1 MGAAD
6 RGRVAQTLRRVSLTP
21 RQIAGQVP
29 LALLWAGPLVL
40 AVASV
45 IAAAFNAPA
54 WIALF
59 AHPQLWKGLALSLF
73 IGTTSTVFSTV
84 MSLYLAAALH
94 RSGAWS
100 YLSQI
105 LGGMIA
111 LPHFAFAVGFGFL
124 IMPSG
129 LFARL
134 LAIPFGWAS
143 PPDWVTTQD
152 PFGLSLLA
160 ALIFKEVPFLTWLIV
175 AIMTRRDFAE
185 SFAQLRRAGAS
196 LGHGSLSL
204 GVRVFSPLIL
214 AQLIWPISIAWVYGC
229 SVVDMA
235 IAIGPTQPPPLQL
248 VIWSDL
254 NSAIATINERGTA
267 GAIFL
272 AVVLA
277 TIWGMVWLCLRE
289 LQPALYHAF
298 TRGPSAAKLWLQP
311 ASSILALFGFAY
323 ALGIFIILVMSIGP
337 HWPFPSLIPHALF
350 GSAWHTVI
358 ENHVPL
364 FNSLLFAV
372 ATTMSALLLAIAWLE
387 LMPQRLDG
395 MLLLGAVA
403 ALALPSVVLADGLYL
418 TFLRFGLG
426 GTYFGVYLAQL
437 AAVFAYMFITL
448 HGPYRAFDARY
459 RSVSLGLNATA
470 LRFLLSVK
478 LPLLRPVLAASAAIG
493 VAVSIA
499 QYVPVQ
505 LVAAGRLSTWPIEA
519 VTLASGG
526 ARHVLAAHA
535 LVMALIPAL
544 AFMAALRM
552 GRNAV

>member
-1 MGAAD
+1 M
-6 RGRVAQTLRRVSLTP
+6 
-21 RQIAGQVP
+21 P
-29 LALLWAGPLVL
+29 LALLWAAPLAL
-40 AVASV
+40 AVFSA
-45 IAAAFNAPA
+45 IAAAFNPSA
-54 WIALF
+54 WGALF

-185 SFAQLRRAGAS
+185 SFAQLQKVGAS

-214 AQLIWPISIAWVYGC
+214 AQLIWPITIVWVYGC

-272 AVVLA
+272 AL
-277 TIWGMVWLCLRE
+277 
-289 LQPALYHAF
+289 
-298 TRGPSAAKLWLQP
+298 
-311 ASSILALFGFAY
+311 
-323 ALGIFIILVMSIGP
+323 
-337 HWPFPSLIPHALF
+337 
-350 GSAWHTVI
+350 
-358 ENHVPL
+358 
-364 FNSLLFAV
+364 
-372 ATTMSALLLAIAWLE
+372 
-387 LMPQRLDG
+387 
-395 MLLLGAVA
+395 
-403 ALALPSVVLADGLYL
+403 
-418 TFLRFGLG
+418 
-426 GTYFGVYLAQL
+426 
-437 AAVFAYMFITL
+437 
-448 HGPYRAFDARY
+448 
-459 RSVSLGLNATA
+459 
-470 LRFLLSVK
+470 
-478 LPLLRPVLAASAAIG
+478 VLAAIWG
-493 VAVSIA
+493 AV
-499 QYVPVQ
+499 
-505 LVAAGRLSTWPIEA
+505 
-519 VTLASGG
+519 
-526 ARHVLAAHA
+526 
-535 LVMALIPAL
+535 
-544 AFMAALRM
+544 
-552 GRNAV
+552 